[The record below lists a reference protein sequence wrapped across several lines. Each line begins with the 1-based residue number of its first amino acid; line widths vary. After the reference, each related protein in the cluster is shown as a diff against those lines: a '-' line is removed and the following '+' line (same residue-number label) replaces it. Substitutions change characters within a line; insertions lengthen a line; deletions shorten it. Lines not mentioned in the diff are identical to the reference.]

1 MANRS
6 TGSGSYQGT
15 PSACSAM
22 LRNHSMASGTS
33 TTDGLAE
40 RRARVLRLEQAP
52 VVRDLLEV
60 LDDLEHDLGALQLRL
75 EAPLAGVEGAA
86 RGGDGAPGVGSGAR
100 RARRAITSS
109 VEGLITS

>member
-1 MANRS
+1 
-6 TGSGSYQGT
+6 
-15 PSACSAM
+15 M

-33 TTDGLAE
+33 TTD
-40 RRARVLRLEQAP
+40 VLRSAAP
-52 VVRDLLEV
+52 AFCDSSRPQSVRHLLEV

-86 RGGDGAPGVGSGAR
+86 RGGDGAAWRRPACSAGAR
-100 RARRAITSS
+100 AMTSS